1 MDMDVDCC
9 VEPCSPCGDDDLSVS
24 LCVENLCLSYSSKIA
39 LENISLDIH
48 TKSVT
53 AIIGPSGSG
62 KSSFLGCLN
71 RMTDLNKC
79 CDVGG
84 EVRFDNVDIF
94 KGLSNDLI
102 NLRLQIGMVFQ
113 KPNPFPFS
121 IKKNLTLPLK
131 HHGIRN
137 KDELD
142 RRVETALRQVNLWD
156 EVKDRLGQSALAL
169 SGGQQQRLCMARA
182 LVLEPNILLMD
193 EPCSSLDPI
202 STKHIEELLHEL
214 KKKYTIVIVTHDL
227 AQARRVADFV
237 ALFWSV
243 DGAGKLI
250 EHGSAKRLFDDPSH
264 DLTRKY
270 LSGQL

>member
-1 MDMDVDCC
+1 MNMEVDCC
-9 VEPCSPCGDDDLSVS
+9 TESCNPCDDDLSVS

-39 LENISLDIH
+39 LENISLNIH
-48 TKSVT
+48 TKSIT

-79 CDVGG
+79 CEVDG
-84 EVRFDNVDIF
+84 EVRLDDIDIF
-94 KGLSNDLI
+94 KGLSKNPV

-137 KDELD
+137 KAELE
-142 RRVETALRQVNLWD
+142 RRVEAALRQVNLWD
-156 EVKDRLGQSALAL
+156 EVKDRLGQPALAL
-169 SGGQQQRLCMARA
+169 SGGQQQRLCIARA
-182 LVLEPNILLMD
+182 LVLEPKILLMD

-202 STKHIEELLHEL
+202 STKHIEQLLQEL
-214 KKKYTIVIVTHDL
+214 KNKYTIVIVTHDL
-227 AQARRVADFV
+227 PQARRIADFV

-243 DGAGKLI
+243 EGTGRLI
-250 EHGSAKRLFDDPSH
+250 EHGPALRVFDEPSH
-264 DLTRKY
+264 DLTRMY
-270 LSGQL
+270 LSGQI